1 VAAIEEVI
9 RVRMLI
15 GRGLVVGAVLLGA
28 LFVGG
33 AVDDARTNQSSQA
46 LSSGVPRSVP
56 PPRVDPF
63 LLPRPSQVPI
73 RTERPGWRASTAAEV
88 AAGVRGDSFALDYVV
103 GETTFGVPVFVRSV
117 DPAEANYWLI
127 PLVRGTE
134 TVGLLAARVRSDG
147 TATAGVWQEWQGLF
161 PHKISIPDAISRGS
175 APGDPVVAT
184 ELVWALVLPMSPG
197 SGGGIGM
204 KTYPFYRLVRQSGAE
219 FFLFQND
226 VLVPSK
232 DVVLGN

>member
-1 VAAIEEVI
+1 
-9 RVRMLI
+9 MLL

-28 LFVGG
+28 LLVGG
-33 AVDDARTNQSSQA
+33 ALDDARTNQSSQA
-46 LSSGVPRSVP
+46 LASGVPRSVP

-63 LLPRPSQVPI
+63 FLPRPSQVPT
-73 RTERPGWRASTAAEV
+73 RTQRPGWRADTAAEV
-88 AAGVRGDSFALDYVV
+88 AAGVRGDSFALDSL
-103 GETTFGVPVFVRSV
+103 GGGTTFGAPVFVRSV
-117 DPAEANYWLI
+117 DPAEANIWLI
-127 PLVRGTE
+127 PLLIGAE

-147 TATAGVWQEWQGLF
+147 TATAGIWQEWQGPF
-161 PHKISIPDAISRGS
+161 PQFSIPDAISRGS

-204 KTYPFYRLVRQSGAE
+204 ATYPFYRLVRQSGAE
-219 FFLFQND
+219 FYLFQND